1 MNTPRFDRFIAID
14 WSGAKAAYG
23 HKIKVAIA
31 ERGDHP
37 PKLIRQDEK
46 WIRSEVL
53 LWLRTQAESGPP
65 SLIGFDFSFAPPFVD
80 EGAFLPGED
89 SAETGPEFWAYIEH
103 NTDDVDFGAAS
114 FLEARRGRYFYLGA
128 KDGAKS
134 DFMRLRACEKRFN
147 AQGGGKPS
155 SVFDA
160 IGAAQVAKA
169 SFAGMRVLN
178 QLQADVPI
186 WPFEAPGTNC
196 IVEIYCRL
204 FIRHARGRGLKVRN
218 WDDLNEALLALGSKP
233 ISKTWAGLNDDESDA
248 LIGAAGLR
256 ALADEPKYWN
266 PEGLSAS
273 VRATEGWTFGV
284 S

>member
-1 MNTPRFDRFIAID
+1 MAPRFDRFIAID
-14 WSGAKAAYG
+14 WSGAKSAYG
-23 HKIKVAIA
+23 HKIKVAVA
-31 ERGDHP
+31 ERGDNP
-37 PKLIRQDEK
+37 PELIRQGDK
-46 WIRSEVL
+46 WTRADVL
-53 LWLRTQAESGPP
+53 EWLRGEALGGPP

-80 EGAFLPGED
+80 EAAFLPGED
-89 SAETGPEFWAYIEH
+89 TAETGPAFWQFVERE
-103 NTDDVDFGAAS
+103 TDDADYGAAS
-114 FLEARRGRYFYLGA
+114 FLEARRGQHFYLGA
-128 KDGAKS
+128 KDGVKA
-134 DFMRLRACEKRFN
+134 DFMRLRTCERRFN

-155 SVFDA
+155 SIFDA

-178 QLQADVPI
+178 QLRAHIPI
-186 WPFEAPGTNC
+186 WPFDAPGHNC
-196 IVEIYCRL
+196 VVEIYCRL

-218 WDDLNEALLALGSKP
+218 WGDLNEALAALGSQL
-233 ISKTWAGLNDDESDA
+233 ISKNWDGLNDDESDA

-256 ALADEPKYWN
+256 ALADEAKYWN